1 MDHVINNII
10 SYLDVELDELRRQW
24 KYGNGDYSKLSDC
37 PAYGACNAM
46 VKSIHV
52 LERYYY
58 GEVKTASVKT
68 LVEY

>member
-1 MDHVINNII
+1 MDHVINSIW
-10 SYLDVELDELRRQW
+10 SYLDMELDELRQEW
-24 KYGNGDYSKLSDC
+24 QHGNYPKLSDC

-46 VKSIHV
+46 VNAIHE

-68 LVEY
+68 LVYY

>member
-1 MDHVINNII
+1 M
-10 SYLDVELDELRRQW
+10 ELDELRQEW
-24 KYGNGDYSKLSDC
+24 QHGNYPKLSDC

-46 VKSIHV
+46 VNAIHE

-68 LVEY
+68 LVYY